1 MPHWRFS
8 DEHEMFRKSV
18 RRFVEKELS
27 PFVEEWEEAGEV
39 PEMVFRRAGENGYLG
54 LKYPEEF
61 GGAADYP
68 AAAIFHE
75 ELGRCGAG
83 GVAAALRAHAE
94 MATPLINFLGTG
106 EQKERYL
113 APAVQGQKIAA
124 PGIADF
130 EGGVD
135 WGSGSGSDLGLGLDG
150 PALLPAAVR
159 EGAHYVVNGR
169 ILAIN
174 GASCDF
180 VVLAVKDPAAGVGNG
195 IEKNREAGLRGISL
209 LLVDKGTPGF
219 AVGERRPMLGWRSSG
234 TAELSFEDCR
244 VPAENLLGEEKMGF
258 QHITANRRWEW
269 ITLALGAVGG
279 AGMALETAQK
289 YASQR
294 VQFGRPLTGFQATRH
309 KLAEMAAGIE
319 AARELAYHALDLYVN
334 DVEGAGGFD
343 ATVVAGG
350 MGRVDPPVP
359 TKEAAMAKLYATE
372 VYRWVADNAVQIHG
386 GYGYAMEYPAQR
398 FWRDARLGTIKEGAS
413 EFMREAIAEEILK

>member
-1 MPHWRFS
+1 MRGQPTDWGRIALGYMDWGGTLMPHWLFS

-18 RRFVEKELS
+18 RKFVEKELS
-27 PFVEEWEEAGEV
+27 PFVEEWEGAGEV
-39 PEMVFRRAGENGYLG
+39 PEMLFRRAGENGYLG
-54 LKYPEEF
+54 LKYPEEY

-94 MATPLINFLGTG
+94 MATPLINLLGTA

-113 APAVQGQKIAA
+113 TPAVQGQKIAA
-124 PGIADF
+124 LGIADF
-130 EGGVD
+130 EEGVD
-135 WGSGSGSDLGLGLDG
+135 WGSGSGSGSGPGLGLDG

-169 ILAIN
+169 ILTIN

-180 VVLAVKDPAAGVGNG
+180 VVLAVKDPAAGMGKDLG
-195 IEKNREAGLRGISL
+195 KNREAGLHGISL
-209 LLVDKGTPGF
+209 LLVDKGAPGF
-219 AVGERRPMLGWRSSG
+219 TVGERRPMLGWLSSG
-234 TAELSFEDCR
+234 TAELIFEDCR
-244 VPAENLLGEEKMGF
+244 VPAENLLGEEGMGF
-258 QHITANRRWEW
+258 QHIMANRRWEW

-309 KLAEMAAGIE
+309 KLAEMAARIE
-319 AARELAYHALDLYVN
+319 AARELAYHALDSFVN
-334 DVEGAGGFD
+334 NVDGACTMEG
-343 ATVVAGG
+343 
-350 MGRVDPPVP
+350 
-359 TKEAAMAKLYATE
+359 AMAKLYATE
-372 VYRWVADNAVQIHG
+372 VYRWVADNAVQILG

-398 FWRDARLGTIKEGAS
+398 FWRDARLGTIKEGLRS
-413 EFMREAIAEEILK
+413 S